1 LTRRVHI
8 ATPTYSGQLSVEYV
22 GSLMANLADLTVREI
37 VPDIA
42 FKPGLCYVALARN
55 EMVGDFLASDADDL
69 VFIDDD
75 VGFPAD
81 AVWKLLRHDVDIVGG
96 VYPYKRDDG
105 QFPIRYLPEGAPVIN
120 GLMLVEGLP
129 TGFLRIRRRVFERMI
144 EAMPERKF
152 TDPISKICNHDL
164 FACERVDGV
173 WWGEDY
179 RFCQLA
185 RSLGFKIW
193 VEPDIDFRH
202 VGRNVWRGNLLQ
214 SLTKDQA
221 A

>member
-1 LTRRVHI
+1 VTRSVFL

-22 GSLMANLADLTVREI
+22 GSLLANLADLTVRGI

-55 EMVGDFLASDADDL
+55 ELVSDFLASGADDL
-69 VFIDDD
+69 VFLDDD

-81 AVWKLLRHDVDIVGG
+81 GIWKLLRHDLDIVAG
-96 VYPYKRDDG
+96 VYPTKRDDTY
-105 QFPIRYLPEGAPVIN
+105 FPLRYLPDGGFLTD
-120 GLMLVEGLP
+120 GLIEVEGLP
-129 TGFLRIRRRVFERMI
+129 TGFMRVRRRVIERMI
-144 EAMPERKF
+144 EKMPERKF
-152 TDPISKICNHDL
+152 TDPVSKVSHYDL

-185 RSLGFKIW
+185 RQLGFKLW
-193 VEPDIDFRH
+193 ADPDIDFRH
-202 VGRNVWRGNLLQ
+202 VGRNVWRGNLLKH
-214 SLTKDQA
+214 LTEKQ
-221 A
+221 